1 MPKKRV
7 EPGTRTRIYS
17 YRLSYT
23 FVCRA
28 GISHA
33 TSSPNCTAVLLYAG
47 INYPESSVGSA
58 VSLSF
63 DGIWIP
69 SRVLIIHFSILFWI
83 LVFWSILKLV

>member
-33 TSSPNCTAVLLYAG
+33 TSSPSGAWVPGREAFFLGLLVLDC
-47 INYPESSVGSA
+47 V
-58 VSLSF
+58 V
-63 DGIWIP
+63 
-69 SRVLIIHFSILFWI
+69 VL
-83 LVFWSILKLV
+83 